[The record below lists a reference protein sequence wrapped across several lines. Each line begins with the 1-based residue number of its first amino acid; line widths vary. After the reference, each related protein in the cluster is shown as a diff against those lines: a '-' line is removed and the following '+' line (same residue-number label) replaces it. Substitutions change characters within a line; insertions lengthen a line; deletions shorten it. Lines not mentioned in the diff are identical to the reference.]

1 MVLVAVIALCGLLAF
16 LLLVCLLSCLWKVKK
31 RARRAAELEKI
42 AENAGKED
50 EGDAF
55 RQVGGRKNEI
65 TLTISNA
72 NMLKRLHGPCVAF
85 IWNHNQLFASSRM
98 GSKLLV
104 TSHIH
109 TGYIWTHPDTILR
122 HSRSHF

>member
-1 MVLVAVIALCGLLAF
+1 MLCPNCGLHFRLLRVSTTPAYRLPMVLVAVIALCGLLAF

-55 RQVGGRKNEI
+55 RQVGGRD
-65 TLTISNA
+65 NA
-72 NMLKRLHGPCVAF
+72 DNAL
-85 IWNHNQLFASSRM
+85 Q
-98 GSKLLV
+98 
-104 TSHIH
+104 
-109 TGYIWTHPDTILR
+109 
-122 HSRSHF
+122 